1 MAFEVIGREVGH
13 VRRRSTRPTLSN
25 RILSTQGVG
34 QDAASALLGLIKSQQ
49 FAMLTNGHSFRG
61 AGRSI
66 AILDDVASNS
76 CWFYSDAEAG
86 EGGVPDDDLRSLGWN
101 LLDSEFRQL
110 LLRHCSGDQWVRSG
124 KRQVSTGKRKLARN
138 RVPKC
143 GALCNTNLKRIKV
156 LVP

>member
-1 MAFEVIGREVGH
+1 MAIEIIGREIGH
-13 VRRRSTRPTLSN
+13 VRRSSNGPTLPN

-34 QDAASALLGLIKSQQ
+34 QDAASLLLGLIKGEQCS
-49 FAMLTNGHSFRG
+49 MLTNRHSFRG
-61 AGRSI
+61 AGSSI

-76 CWFYSDAEAG
+76 CWLHSDAEAG
-86 EGGVPDDDLRSLGWN
+86 EGGVPDYDILSLGWN